1 MYDIDDI
8 WFFLMTIIRV
18 VKNCIIGVKWVFRDL
33 SILSKNDVITRN
45 YVNKIVQIPR

>member
-18 VKNCIIGVKWVFRDL
+18 VKNCIGVKWVFRDL

-45 YVNKIVQIPR
+45 YVNKIIQIPR